1 MNNHSTWNL
10 DAYDRRHPE
19 DRHGPDIH
27 AMAVAGLVH
36 TEGQELGDDGI

>member
-19 DRHGPDIH
+19 TRHAPNIH
-27 AMAVAGLVH
+27 DMAKAGLVF
-36 TEGQELGDDGI
+36 TEGEELGHE

>member
-19 DRHGPDIH
+19 ARHNPNIH
-27 AMAVAGLVH
+27 DMVVAGLVF
-36 TEGQELGDDGI
+36 TEGEELGHE